1 VSLFPRVLH
10 KTSLYKSLQHLQQ
23 PILRYQPYHSI
34 TIYSLSTVFATP
46 PSFRE
51 VALCLSALSA
61 ISFLF
66 MAGQRWRAWHRL
78 SGGGGRLL
86 RESRIIGETGRN
98 ATMLS
103 RGSRG
108 SCPGGVSS
116 HCGRSVN
123 LMRFRKEITPLSL
136 PTWNVLSHHD

>member
-1 VSLFPRVLH
+1 MSLFPRVLH

-23 PILRYQPYHSI
+23 PIFRYQPYHSI
-34 TIYSLSTVFATP
+34 TIYSLSTVFVTP

-51 VALCLSALSA
+51 VGLCLSSLSA
-61 ISFLF
+61 VSFLF
-66 MAGQRWRAWHRL
+66 MAGLRWRAWHRL

-98 ATMLS
+98 PAMPS

-108 SCPGGVSS
+108 SCYSDLSS
-116 HCGRSVN
+116 HCGRSMN
-123 LMRFRKEITPLSL
+123 LMRLRNEVTPLSF
-136 PTWNVLSHHD
+136 PTWNAVSNCN